1 MDNVT
6 GRGPFSPDDIS
17 DWFWSVIALADHS
30 RERLESILG
39 SMSQADLIRFH
50 NEFQE
55 AAAQLVDEPL
65 AEHLPADTS
74 EEHLQDIAEWVV
86 SQGKAFFTAVWN
98 NPEKI
103 AEIDL
108 RRGVTYSSVSDN
120 VHWERFNGSVP
131 ETHA

>member
-1 MDNVT
+1 MLPND
-6 GRGPFSPDDIS
+6 GRGSFSPDDIS
-17 DWFWSVIALADHS
+17 DWLWSVIASADHN
-30 RERLESILG
+30 RERLEWILG
-39 SMSQADLIRFH
+39 SMTQADLIRFH

-55 AAAQLVDEPL
+55 AAVQLVDEPF

-74 EEHLQDIAEWVV
+74 EDHLQDIAEWIV
-86 SQGKAFFTAVWN
+86 SQGKALFAAVWN

-103 AEIDL
+103 AGIDL

-131 ETHA
+131 ETDA